1 MAILSSAEAR
11 VQLETLTSNLLF
23 VSESDFPLNVIQLG
37 KVAELN
43 AAELL
48 SAVGKSPT
56 LSVERVTVDDFFGY
70 AAQEQSFHTAA
81 ERAGAQRYRA
91 LLELFNT
98 ALESARVFRV
108 GSIDIDAYAVGKSA
122 DGEWLG
128 VATKLVET

>member
-11 VQLETLTSNLLF
+11 VQLETLALNLLF
-23 VSESDFPLNVIQLG
+23 MSESDFPLSVIQLG
-37 KVAELN
+37 KVGELN
-43 AAELL
+43 APELL

-56 LSVERVTVDDFFGY
+56 LTVERVTVDDFLGY
-70 AAQEQSFHTAA
+70 AAQEQSFHSAA
-81 ERAGAQRYRA
+81 ERAVAGRYRA
-91 LLELFNT
+91 LLEFFNT

-108 GSIDIDAYAVGKSA
+108 GSINIDAYAVGKST